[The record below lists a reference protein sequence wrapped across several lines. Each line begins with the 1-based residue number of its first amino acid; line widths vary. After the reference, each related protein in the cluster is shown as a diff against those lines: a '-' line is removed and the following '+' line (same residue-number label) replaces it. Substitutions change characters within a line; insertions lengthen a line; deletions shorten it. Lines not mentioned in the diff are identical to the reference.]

1 MEIEQKDKSSPAH
14 SIEFVEQKDR
24 YISKLESEIK
34 ALRDLLGEVRPIDA
48 KSNGYVNVEVNYD
61 TLEVRVHRFG
71 KEVIGKDCLKKVL
84 NEHNQTEKS

>member
-1 MEIEQKDKSSPAH
+1 MTSEWMYLNPDYRREAPRKGLFCCRCQK
-14 SIEFVEQKDR
+14 
-24 YISKLESEIK
+24 
-34 ALRDLLGEVRPIDA
+34 PIDA

-61 TLEVRVHRFG
+61 TLEVMVHRFG

>member
-34 ALRDLLGEVRPIDA
+34 ALRDLLGEVRRTFGNDTKVVQILPEKDSYYTPIW
-48 KSNGYVNVEVNYD
+48 
-61 TLEVRVHRFG
+61 
-71 KEVIGKDCLKKVL
+71 IKKIDQL
-84 NEHNQTEKS
+84 LTKNEG